1 VIAPAVAVQDLALGE
16 IIAFRKPG
24 AYQEASAASFNGLPC
39 LATVAVCGTTADVRR
54 RETIEDVLG
63 RDVIPERCCTRDA
76 EELVQRPDAGPA

>member
-16 IIAFRKPG
+16 IIAFRT
-24 AYQEASAASFNGLPC
+24 YQEASAANFNGLPC